1 MSLTG
6 NFVESKAGAPATPGG
21 IGFVSSVA
29 AQADKGGGRLFMIRN
44 LVAALFSVLAI
55 VPADATPV
63 GVVRPDG
70 GHSRLVIEAG
80 FSCDGRHLC
89 RQMRSC
95 AEARYFL
102 EVCGV
107 SRLDGDGDGVPCET
121 LCGSH

>member
-1 MSLTG
+1 
-6 NFVESKAGAPATPGG
+6 
-21 IGFVSSVA
+21 
-29 AQADKGGGRLFMIRN
+29 MIRT
-44 LVAALFSVLAI
+44 LVAALCCALAL
-55 VPADATPV
+55 VEADAAAV
-63 GVVRPDG
+63 GAARPDG
-70 GHSRLVIEAG
+70 GYSRLVIEAG

-107 SRLDGDGDGVPCET
+107 SRLDGDGDGVPCEA